1 MGNQAIK
8 KPVTYKYIVEKKSKR
23 IKFGSCVMQGW
34 RNYLVNTITFK
45 NIIYQEDAIV
55 NELDIKDSVSLFGVF
70 DGHGGI

>member
-45 NIIYQEDAIV
+45 NIIY
-55 NELDIKDSVSLFGVF
+55 
-70 DGHGGI
+70 